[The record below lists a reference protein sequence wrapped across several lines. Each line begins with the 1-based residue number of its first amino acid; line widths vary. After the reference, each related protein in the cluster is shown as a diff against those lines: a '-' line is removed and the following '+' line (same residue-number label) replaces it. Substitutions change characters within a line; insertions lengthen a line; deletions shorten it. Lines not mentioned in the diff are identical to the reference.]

1 VSGEHKF
8 DAELK
13 EQLLNSAVRAARAA
27 GRVLNRFFWRLQP
40 NSHRLKG
47 VNDLVT
53 TADLES
59 CRVIKKTLQRD
70 FPAHNFLFEEPE
82 FSEDKGSEFLWIV
95 DPLDGTTFHHRGLP
109 YYSTI
114 LSLRVGNQLEL
125 GVAHTPITGDLF
137 TVWRGDGC
145 HQWNSRFRT
154 SKRLQVSDTSNL
166 GEAIIG
172 YSYGKSYDYLED
184 MSNRLKHLLP
194 HCRALTRVGGADIG
208 YVAAGNCDGFIDNSS
223 TPWDFAAMTLMVEE
237 AGGLVTDFTGQKWT
251 PESKNIVFS
260 NRLLHSQ
267 ILDLLKRT
275 SIE

>member
-1 VSGEHKF
+1 VSREGKF

-13 EQLLNSAVRAARAA
+13 ERLINSAIRAARLA
-27 GRVLNRFFWRLQP
+27 GRVLTRFFWGFQP

-59 CRVIKKTLQRD
+59 CRVIKKALQRD
-70 FPAHNFLFEEPE
+70 FPTHSFLFEEPE

-109 YYSTI
+109 FYSTI
-114 LSLRVGNQLEL
+114 LSLRVGRQLEM
-125 GVAHTPITGDLF
+125 GVAYTPITGDLF

-145 HQWNSRFRT
+145 HQRNSRFRI
-154 SKRLQVSDTSNL
+154 SRRLQVSRTASLD
-166 GEAIIG
+166 EAIIG
-172 YSYGKSYDYLED
+172 YSYGKSEDYLND
-184 MSNRLKHLLP
+184 MSSRLVHLLP
-194 HCRALTRVGGADIG
+194 HCRAMTRVGGADIG
-208 YVAAGNCDGFIDNSS
+208 YVAAGSCDAFIDNSS

-237 AGGLVTDFTGQKWT
+237 AGGLVTDFAGQKWT
-251 PESKNIVFS
+251 TESKNIVFS
-260 NRLLHSQ
+260 NPLLHSQ
-267 ILDLLKRT
+267 ILDLLNRT